1 MPGCV
6 VYFLDMVKR
15 KRQPEKLPFVCEL
28 SFICYIYALNT
39 LLGTF

>member
-6 VYFLDMVKR
+6 VDFGYGKKKKGSR
-15 KRQPEKLPFVCEL
+15 KAALVCEL